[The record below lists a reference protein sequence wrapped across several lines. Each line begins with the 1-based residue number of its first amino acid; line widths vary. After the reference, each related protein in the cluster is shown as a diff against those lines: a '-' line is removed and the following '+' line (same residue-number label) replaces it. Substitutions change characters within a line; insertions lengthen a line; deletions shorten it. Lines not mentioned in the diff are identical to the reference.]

1 MWSFLLCCSILSSI
15 YIYIWVC
22 CCLIPPSYHLP
33 VLHFPPPDKI
43 WWYAMS
49 VPKLSKQSYSYG
61 VYIVVYCCSLS
72 FWHFILVISF
82 PRIVISIHP
91 PDRTPP
97 VRTNSS
103 PMSCILLY
111 YYISHHGWLLY
122 IISIVGQGRYTYM
135 HQHFTLYITR
145 FEHSATRVR
154 WPRTPSF
161 CHGIT
166 KSQQ

>member
-15 YIYIWVC
+15 YISEFVVVW
-22 CCLIPPSYHLP
+22 
-33 VLHFPPPDKI
+33 FPPPIISQFYISLLPTRYDGMH
-43 WWYAMS
+43 AMS
-49 VPKLSKQSYSYG
+49 VPKLYKQSYSYG
-61 VYIVVYCCSLS
+61 VYIGVYCCSLS

-91 PDRTPP
+91 PDWFVPIP
-97 VRTNSS
+97 LQCHVY
-103 PMSCILLY
+103 CYIILLATF
-111 YYISHHGWLLY
+111 WL
-122 IISIVGQGRYTYM
+122 IVVYNINCWSREIYYM

-161 CHGIT
+161 CHGII